1 MAAIKDVRVWSR
13 GSEVRIYVHTEDG
26 REGVKYLADTRWHKR
41 GEIEGDLTA
50 DEWKEAKAVATR
62 DNKWFT
68 YVAALDPTRRAARK
82 IETPKPANELTANG
96 FPKAKRGDYCPRC
109 GHFAE
114 AGNDLVQVWNDDEDR
129 NEYKVYHTDRSI
141 CEANIATAKAKRERR
156 ESFENHLR
164 AFRAR
169 FQDAEYPPEA
179 DVEGET
185 VYDTYS
191 IYGAGSR
198 IVIGDAWVWWV
209 DNNGM
214 DGDDWS
220 RNNCRLGI
228 ARRLPRTDELVEDAH
243 ALVAEYAIIK
253 ADK

>member
-1 MAAIKDVRVWSR
+1 MNLERQQQM
-13 GSEVRIYVHTEDG
+13 
-26 REGVKYLADTRWHKR
+26 L
-41 GEIEGDLTA
+41 IEA
-50 DEWKEAKAVATR
+50 EAKRQAMGPVSDT
-62 DNKWFT
+62 
-68 YVAALDPTRRAARK
+68 VPGG
-82 IETPKPANELTANG
+82 LTLEQA
-96 FPKAKRGDYCPRC
+96 
-109 GHFAE
+109 
-114 AGNDLVQVWNDDEDR
+114 
-129 NEYKVYHTDRSI
+129 HTI
-141 CEANIATAKAKRERR
+141 CEANIATAKAERERR
-156 ESFENHLR
+156 ESFESHLR

-179 DVEGET
+179 EVEGET

-243 ALVAEYAIIK
+243 ALVTEHAIIK